1 VILGVG
7 VDIVEISRVRKSV
20 EDSGERFLDKVFTK
34 AEREYCFR
42 RRDPY
47 PSLAARFAAREAL
60 IKALPGSSGLALTDM
75 EVVMSEEKK
84 PGFRVNEKLAEAL
97 KANGV
102 SRVHLS
108 LTHER
113 THAAAFVVLEKGE

>member
-7 VDIVEISRVRKSV
+7 VDIVEISRVRNSV
-20 EDSGERFLDKVFTK
+20 EDSGERFLDKVFTE
-34 AEREYCFR
+34 AEREYCFK

-60 IKALPGSSGLALTDM
+60 IKALPGSGGLSLTDM

-84 PGFRVNEKLAEAL
+84 PGFRINEKLREAFR
-97 KANGV
+97 ANGV

-113 THAAAFVVLEKGE
+113 TLAAAFVVLEKEE

>member
-7 VDIVEISRVRKSV
+7 VDIVDISRVRKSV
-20 EDSGERFLDKVFTK
+20 EDSGERFLKKVFTE
-34 AEREYCFR
+34 AEREYCLK

-60 IKALPGSSGLALTDM
+60 IKALPASGGLSLTDM
-75 EVVMSEEKK
+75 EVVLSEEKK
-84 PGFRVNEKLAEAL
+84 PGFRITEKLGQAL
-97 KANGV
+97 RADGIT
-102 SRVHLS
+102 RVHLS

-113 THAAAFVVLEKGE
+113 TFAVAFVVLEKED

>member
-1 VILGVG
+1 
-7 VDIVEISRVRKSV
+7 
-20 EDSGERFLDKVFTK
+20 VFTK

>member
-7 VDIVEISRVRKSV
+7 VDIVEISRVRNSV
-20 EDSGERFLDKVFTK
+20 EDSGERFLDKVFTE
-34 AEREYCFR
+34 AEREYCFK

-60 IKALPGSSGLALTDM
+60 IKALPGSGGLSLTDM

-84 PGFRVNEKLAEAL
+84 PGFRINEKLREAFR
-97 KANGV
+97 ANGV

-113 THAAAFVVLEKGE
+113 THAAAFVVLEKEE